1 MIYEFDG
8 RTKVKLGF
16 DLTDTTKEVM
26 EKQIRYKLADKLKKL
41 NPEGYPKEQ
50 ITDKDNTM
58 IKYPKIHLLLN
69 YLCEN
74 GHSMVY
80 KTDTSGSSVCK
91 ACQKNITAEQK
102 KEKGYF

>member
-1 MIYEFDG
+1 
-8 RTKVKLGF
+8 
-16 DLTDTTKEVM
+16 M
-26 EKQIRYKLADKLKKL
+26 ERQIAYKLADKLKKL
-41 NPEGYPKEQ
+41 HPEKYPDA
-50 ITDKDNTM
+50 ITDKVKSMD
-58 IKYPKIHLLLN
+58 KFPKIHLLLN

-102 KEKGYF
+102 KEKGYFQCTEDKKDYHLGCGK